1 VCRRADKLSLTVT
14 LPITDPLF
22 TVKRVLL
29 QQHSL
34 STQQQFQLARDG
46 VRRPPRRTCRPL
58 GPAGSAA
65 PAAHPA
71 CAGCG
76 AAVASGTAALSR
88 PTGDQLVSRLCSWCC
103 CAFLIARLRA

>member
-1 VCRRADKLSLTVT
+1 MCRRADKLSLTVT

-46 VRRPPRRTCRPL
+46 VRRPPRRACRPNRP
-58 GPAGSAA
+58 GGVGGAGGASGMRWLRRGSRLSHFSSV
-65 PAAHPA
+65 PDRRETSLCLA
-71 CAGCG
+71 CACG
-76 AAVASGTAALSR
+76 VVMR
-88 PTGDQLVSRLCSWCC
+88 
-103 CAFLIARLRA
+103 F